1 MFIHNYYNTNV
12 TQDDAHQ
19 IRHCIKTVIDDN
31 YSSLGSLFTKGSL
44 KTIAICVYTI
54 YIKFNFMHNN
64 Y

>member
-12 TQDDAHQ
+12 TQDDVHQ
-19 IRHCIKTVIDDN
+19 IVIDN

-54 YIKFNFMHNN
+54 DIKLNFMHNN
-64 Y
+64 S